1 MGSFLYR
8 FYQYVA
14 SKRLLSSIGLLALFL
29 VLIFFAFKIEF
40 EEDITKLIPSNSKTD
55 EVQKVLKSVNFSD
68 KIIVNIVRKPGTPIE
83 KLTQYANAFL
93 DSISKKSS
101 SHIKKIQGK
110 IDDNDIGN
118 TLDFVYENAPLLLDK
133 EDYNAISKKLTKD
146 SISEI
151 TKKNYRTLISPSGIV
166 AREMI
171 LKDPLGISFIALKKL
186 SRLGIGDQFTIK
198 DGYLLSK
205 DLQNILLFITP
216 THPSS
221 ETVENTK
228 FVSEL
233 YETQNQ
239 LDQLYKDTVKSEY
252 YGATLIAVANAQ
264 QIKKDIRLTVTIAL
278 SILMGILILFYRKI
292 TIPIILFTPTLFGAT
307 LSVAVLY
314 FTRGK
319 ISAISLGIGS
329 VLLGVTLDYSLH
341 ILTQIRNNPSVKA
354 LYSDVAQPVIMSSIT
369 TALAFLC
376 LLFLDSQALQDLG
389 IFAAVSV
396 IGSCIFA
403 LLFIPHVY
411 RNNEK
416 LVIKRTLLDTIASYQ
431 LHKNKWSIVI
441 LASLLIASIFFHD
454 KVIFN
459 KDIAKLN
466 YEPTALVQARERLDA
481 LTNLSSKSI
490 YLAVYGEDSE
500 KVLQTNLKLYRALD
514 SLRNKGE
521 ILSFGSIG
529 NLVLS
534 QEKQEEKIEL
544 WKEFWN
550 VETIGNTK
558 NNLVESGAELGF
570 KPNSFDK
577 FHSFLNKDFS
587 LLNIEDYSNVAALP
601 IDDYIVTDKD
611 FTTAT
616 SLIKLKEVNEEN
628 VKQIFRAYPK
638 TLVIDRQEMNE
649 MFLGNLK
656 NDFNKLIG
664 YSLGIVV
671 LILLFFF
678 RSFSLVLVT
687 SIPILLTWWL
697 TIGIMGMFH
706 IEFNIFNII
715 ISTFIFGLGI
725 DYSIFITT
733 GLLKEYSTGKEVL
746 GTHRTSIILSA
757 ITTVLGIGVLIFAKH
772 PALHSISL
780 VSLIGILSAVF
791 VAFTIQPLLFL
802 LFIGSKEK
810 RPISFRL
817 LIHSV
822 LSFGY
827 YGSGGLVLS
836 IWSVTVMKMLPIK
849 KKVKMKWFHKAISK
863 FMKSVLYTNPFVSKK
878 IINSSREDFN
888 KPAIIIANH
897 TSFLDILAVGMLH
910 PKIIYLVNDWVY
922 KSPIFGKAV
931 QLAGFYPVSEGID
944 NGLEHLRN
952 KVSQGYSLMAFPEGT
967 RSKSNKI
974 RRFHKGAFYLAEKF
988 NMDIVPVLIHG
999 NSEVL
1004 PKGSF
1009 VIKNGSITV
1018 KILDRISAD
1027 DLNFGKNYRER
1038 NKGIAA
1044 HFRSEFQELRNEVE
1058 GDTYFSATILE
1069 DYRYKG
1075 DSIYS
1080 AVKKDLKNNS
1090 KMYALISKHI
1100 GTSDSI
1106 IHLSKE
1112 YGQLDFLLSLNAVD
1126 RKIFTYLADAGI
1138 RPMVKNSF
1146 ISQQIAKLTLSATI
1160 EDALA
1165 KPADIMIIDM
1175 EILDLDSL
1183 APTIRNNIRLL
1194 MLVKDGVKML
1204 GRMALSTGFKNVFE
1218 CDNLI
1223 ILEKKECRTSCFL
1236 ESP

>member
-8 FYQYVA
+8 IYKYVA
-14 SKRLLSSIGLLALFL
+14 KKRLLYGIGLMALFL
-29 VLIFFAFKIEF
+29 ILIYFAFKIEF
-40 EEDITKLIPSNSKTD
+40 EEDITKLIPSNSKTE

-68 KIIVNIVRKPGTPIE
+68 KIIVNIVREPGVPIE
-83 KLTQYANAFL
+83 ELTSYAADFL
-93 DSISKKSS
+93 DSICKKSS

-110 IDDNDIGN
+110 IDDGDLGN
-118 TLDFVYENAPLLLDK
+118 TLEFVYENAPLMLDR
-133 EDYNAISKKLTKD
+133 EDYNTISKKLDKD
-146 SISEI
+146 SIAKI
-151 TKKNYRTLISPSGIV
+151 TQKNYRTLISPSGIV
-166 AREMI
+166 AKEMI

-186 SRLGIGDQFTIK
+186 SRLGIGEQFTIK
-198 DGYLLSK
+198 DGFLLSK

-233 YETQNQ
+233 YETQDQ
-239 LDQLYKDTVKSEY
+239 LDQLYKDRVKSEY

-264 QIKKDIRLTVTIAL
+264 QIKNDIRLTVTIAL
-278 SILMGILILFYRKI
+278 SILMGILILFYRKL
-292 TIPIILFTPTLFGAT
+292 TIPIILFAPTLFGAT

-314 FTRGK
+314 LTRGK

-341 ILTQIRNNPSVKA
+341 ILTQIRNNPSVKT
-354 LYSDVAQPVIMSSIT
+354 LYSDVSQPVIMSSIT

-411 RNNEK
+411 KNTDNLNVK
-416 LVIKRTLLDTIASYQ
+416 YTLLDKIASYN
-431 LHKNKWSIVI
+431 LHKDKWSIAI
-441 LASLLIASIFFHD
+441 LVGLLIASIFFHE

-459 KDIAKLN
+459 KDITKLN
-466 YEPTALVQARERLDA
+466 YEPTTLVQARERLDA
-481 LTNLSSKSI
+481 LTNMSSKSI

-500 KVLQTNLKLYRALD
+500 KVLQTNNTISQELD
-514 SLRNKGE
+514 SLKNNGE
-521 ILSFGSIG
+521 ILSFSAIG

-534 QEKQEEKIEL
+534 QEKQQEKIEL

-550 VETIGNTK
+550 EDIIENTK
-558 NNLVESGAELGF
+558 KNLVESGTELGF

-577 FHSFLNKDFS
+577 FYLFLNKDFR
-587 LLNIEDYSNVAALP
+587 LLNIVDYSSAAALP
-601 IDDYIVTDKD
+601 IDDHIVTDND
-611 FTTAT
+611 FTTVT
-616 SLIKLKEVNEEN
+616 SLIKLKEGNEEKI
-628 VKQIFRAYPK
+628 KQIFRAYPK

-671 LILLFFF
+671 LILFFFF

-733 GLLKEYSTGKEVL
+733 GLLKEYSKGEKVL
-746 GTHRTSIILSA
+746 RTYRTSILLSA

-772 PALHSISL
+772 PALYSISL

-810 RPISFRL
+810 RPISLRL

-827 YGSGGLVLS
+827 YGSGGLLLS
-836 IWSVTVMKMLPIK
+836 IWSVTFMKILPFK
-849 KKVKMKWFHKAISK
+849 KKVKMKWFHKTISK

-878 IINSSREDFN
+878 IINLSEEDFK

-897 TSFLDILAVGMLH
+897 TSFLDILAVGMLY
-910 PKIIYLVNDWVY
+910 PKIIYLVSDWVY

-952 KVSQGYSLMAFPEGT
+952 KVAQGYSLMAFPEGT
-967 RSKSNKI
+967 RSRTNKI

-1009 VIKNGSITV
+1009 VIKDGSITV
-1018 KILDRISAD
+1018 KILDRIFPKD
-1027 DLNFGKNYRER
+1027 IGYGINYRER

-1044 HFRSEFQELRNEVE
+1044 HFRSEFQNLRNEVE
-1058 GDTYFSATILE
+1058 GDTYFMRTILE

-1075 DSIYS
+1075 DSIYR
-1080 AVKKDLKNNS
+1080 AVKKDLRNNS
-1090 KMYALISKHI
+1090 KIYALISKRI

-1126 RKIFTYLADAGI
+1126 RKIYAYLADEEI
-1138 RPMVKNSF
+1138 RPIVKNSF
-1146 ISQQIAKLTLSATI
+1146 IAQQIAKLTLTASI
-1160 EDALA
+1160 EEAMEQ
-1165 KPADIMIIDM
+1165 PADILIIDL
-1175 EILDLDSL
+1175 EIQDLESL
-1183 APTIRNNIRLL
+1183 VPKIKNNIRLL
-1194 MLVKDGVKML
+1194 ILVKDGAKL
-1204 GRMALSTGFKNVFE
+1204 LERIILSINFKNVFE
-1218 CDNLI
+1218 NDNLI
-1223 ILEKKECRTSCFL
+1223 ILEKTKA
-1236 ESP
+1236 

>member
-8 FYQYVA
+8 FYEYVA
-14 SKRLLSSIGLLALFL
+14 KKRLLSGIGLLALFL
-29 VLIFFAFKIEF
+29 ILIFFAFKIEF
-40 EEDITKLIPSNSKTD
+40 EEDITKLIPSNSKTE

-68 KIIVNIVRKPGTPIE
+68 KIIVNIVRQPGVPIAE
-83 KLTQYANAFL
+83 LTKYGNDFL

-110 IDDNDIGN
+110 IDDSDLGN
-118 TLDFVYENAPLLLDK
+118 TLGFVYDNAPLLLDR
-133 EDYNAISKKLTKD
+133 EDYNTISKKLDKD
-146 SISEI
+146 SIAKI
-151 TKKNYRTLISPSGIV
+151 TQKNYRTLISPSGIV
-166 AREMI
+166 AKEMI

-186 SRLGIGDQFTIK
+186 SRLGIGEQFTLK
-198 DGYLLSK
+198 DGFLLSK

-216 THPSS
+216 SHPSS

-228 FVSEL
+228 FVTEL

-239 LDQLYKDTVKSEY
+239 LDQLYKDRVKSEY
-252 YGATLIAVANAQ
+252 FGATLIAVANAQ

-278 SILMGILILFYRKI
+278 SILMGILILFYRKL
-292 TIPIILFTPTLFGAT
+292 TIPIILFTPTIFGAI
-307 LSVAVLY
+307 LSVAILY
-314 FTRGK
+314 LTRGK

-341 ILTQIRNNPSVKA
+341 ILTQIRNNPSVKT

-411 RNNEK
+411 RNTNNLK
-416 LVIKRTLLDTIASYQ
+416 VKYTLLDKIASNN
-431 LHKNKWSIVI
+431 LHKNRWSIAI
-441 LASLLIASIFFHD
+441 LVGLLIASIFFHD

-481 LTNLSSKSI
+481 LTNLTSKSI
-490 YLAVYGEDSE
+490 YLAVYGDDSE
-500 KVLQTNLKLYRALD
+500 KVLQTNNTISYALD
-514 SLRNKGE
+514 SLRNNGE
-521 ILSFGSIG
+521 ILSFSSIG

-534 QEKQEEKIEL
+534 KEKQQEKIEL

-550 VETIGNTK
+550 KDIIENTK
-558 NNLVESGAELGF
+558 NNLVESGTELGF

-577 FHSFLNKDFS
+577 FYSFLNKDFR
-587 LLNIEDYSNVAALP
+587 LLNIVDYSSAAALP
-601 IDDYIVTDKD
+601 VDDYMVTDNN
-611 FTTAT
+611 FTTVT
-616 SLIKLKEVNEEN
+616 SLIKLKEDNGEK
-628 VKQIFRAYPK
+628 VKEIFRAYPK

-671 LILLFFF
+671 LILFFFF

-733 GLLKEYSTGKEVL
+733 GLLKEYGKGEEVL
-746 GTHRTSIILSA
+746 STHRTSILLSA

-791 VAFTIQPLLFL
+791 VAFAIQPLLFL

-817 LIHSV
+817 LVHSV

-827 YGSGGLVLS
+827 YGSGGLLLS
-836 IWSVTVMKMLPIK
+836 IWSVTFMRILPFS
-849 KKVKMKWFHKAISK
+849 KKVKMKWFHRTISK

-878 IINSSREDFN
+878 IINQSGEDFN

-952 KVSQGYSLMAFPEGT
+952 KVAQGYSLMAFPEGT
-967 RSKSNKI
+967 RSRTNKI

-1018 KILDRISAD
+1018 KILDRISPED
-1027 DLNFGKNYRER
+1027 QGFGKNYRER
-1038 NKGIAA
+1038 NKKIAA
-1044 HFRSEFQELRNEVE
+1044 HFRSEFQALRNEVE
-1058 GDTYFSATILE
+1058 GDTYFIRTILE

-1075 DSIYS
+1075 DIIYRT
-1080 AVKKDLKNNS
+1080 VKKDLKNNS
-1090 KMYALISKHI
+1090 KIYAQISKRI
-1100 GTSDSI
+1100 GSSDSI
-1106 IHLSKE
+1106 IHLSKDF
-1112 YGQLDFLLSLNAVD
+1112 GQLDFLLSLNAVD
-1126 RKIFTYLADAGI
+1126 RKIFTYLADEEI
-1138 RPMVKNSF
+1138 RPIVKNSF
-1146 ISQQIAKLTLSATI
+1146 ISEQIAKLTLSETI
-1160 EDALA
+1160 DEAMA
-1165 KPADIMIIDM
+1165 MPAEIMIIDL
-1175 EILDLDSL
+1175 EIRDLDSL
-1183 APTIRNNIRLL
+1183 APTIKNNIRLL
-1194 MLVKDGVKML
+1194 MLVKDGTKL
-1204 GRMALSTGFKNVFE
+1204 LERIILSTGFKNVFE
-1218 CDNLI
+1218 NENLI
-1223 ILEKKECRTSCFL
+1223 ILEKTRA
-1236 ESP
+1236 

>member
-8 FYQYVA
+8 VYQYVA
-14 SKRLLSSIGLLALFL
+14 KKRLLSGIGLLVLFL
-29 VLIFFAFKIEF
+29 ILIYFAFKIEF
-40 EEDITKLIPSNSKTD
+40 EEDITKLIPSNSKTE

-68 KIIVNIVRKPGTPIE
+68 KIIVNIVRQPGAPIE
-83 KLTQYANAFL
+83 ELTRYANDFL
-93 DSISKKSS
+93 DSIAKKSS

-110 IDDNDIGN
+110 IDDGDLGN
-118 TLDFVYENAPLLLDK
+118 TMGFVYDNAPLLLDR
-133 EDYNAISKKLTKD
+133 EDYNTISKKLDKD
-146 SISEI
+146 SIAKI
-151 TKKNYRTLISPSGIV
+151 TQKNYRTLISPSGIV
-166 AREMI
+166 AKEMI

-186 SRLGIGDQFTIK
+186 SRLGIGDQFTLK
-198 DGYLLSK
+198 DGFLLSK

-216 THPSS
+216 AHPSS

-228 FVSEL
+228 FVTEL
-233 YETQNQ
+233 YETQDQ
-239 LDQLYKDTVKSEY
+239 LDQLFQDRVKSEY

-278 SILMGILILFYRKI
+278 SILMGILILFYRKL
-292 TIPIILFTPTLFGAT
+292 TIPIILFAPTLFGAT

-314 FTRGK
+314 LTRGK

-341 ILTQIRNNPSVKA
+341 ILTQIRNNPSIKT

-403 LLFIPHVY
+403 LLIIPHVY
-411 RNNEK
+411 RNTDNLK
-416 LVIKRTLLDTIASYQ
+416 VKYTLLDKIASYN
-431 LHKNKWSIVI
+431 LHKNKWSISI
-441 LASLLIASIFFHD
+441 LVGLLIASIFFHD

-466 YEPTALVQARERLDA
+466 YEPAALVQARERLDA
-481 LTNLSSKSI
+481 LTNMSSKSI
-490 YLAVYGEDSE
+490 YLASYGEDGE
-500 KVLQTNLKLYRALD
+500 KVLQNNNTISHELD
-514 SLRNKGE
+514 SLKNNGE
-521 ILSFGSIG
+521 ILSFSSIG

-534 QEKQEEKIEL
+534 QKNQQEKIEL

-550 VETIGNTK
+550 KEIIENTK
-558 NNLVESGAELGF
+558 KNLVESGTELGF
-570 KPNSFDK
+570 KPSSFDQ
-577 FHSFLNKDFS
+577 FYSFLNKDFR
-587 LLNIEDYSNVAALP
+587 LLNIEDYSSVAALP
-601 IDDYIVTDKD
+601 IDDYLVTDNN
-611 FTTAT
+611 FTTVT
-616 SLIKLKEVNEEN
+616 SLIKLKEGNEEKL
-628 VKQIFRAYPK
+628 KQIFRAYPK

-671 LILLFFF
+671 LILFFFF

-733 GLLKEYSTGKEVL
+733 GLLKEYGKGEKVL
-746 GTHRTSIILSA
+746 RTHRTSILLSA

-810 RPISFRL
+810 RPISLRL

-827 YGSGGLVLS
+827 YGSGGLLLS
-836 IWSVTVMKMLPIK
+836 IWSVTFMKILPFK
-849 KKVKMKWFHKAISK
+849 KKVKMKWFHRTISK

-878 IINSSREDFN
+878 IINTSGEDFN

-897 TSFLDILAVGMLH
+897 TSFLDILAVGMLY

-952 KVSQGYSLMAFPEGT
+952 KVAQGYSLMAFPEGT
-967 RSKSNKI
+967 RSRTNKI

-1018 KILDRISAD
+1018 KILDRISPEQLD
-1027 DLNFGKNYRER
+1027 YGKTYRER
-1038 NKGIAA
+1038 NKKIAA
-1044 HFRSEFQELRNEVE
+1044 HFRSEFQTLRNDVE
-1058 GDTYFSATILE
+1058 GDTYFMRTILE

-1075 DSIYS
+1075 DNIYR
-1080 AVKKDLKNNS
+1080 AVKKDLKINS
-1090 KMYALISKHI
+1090 KIYALLSKRI

-1106 IHLSKE
+1106 IHLSKD

-1126 RKIFTYLADAGI
+1126 RKIYAYLEDEEI
-1138 RPMVKNSF
+1138 RPIVENSF
-1146 ISQQIAKLTLSATI
+1146 IYQQIAKLN
-1160 EDALA
+1160 LA
-1165 KPADIMIIDM
+1165 ESIDEAVAQPADIMIIDL
-1175 EILDLDSL
+1175 EIQDPDSL
-1183 APTIRNNIRLL
+1183 APTIKNNIRLL
-1194 MLVKDGVKML
+1194 ILVKDGAKL
-1204 GRMALSTGFKNVFE
+1204 LERIILSTDFKNVFE
-1218 CDNLI
+1218 NDNLI
-1223 ILEKKECRTSCFL
+1223 ILEKNKDL
-1236 ESP
+1236 E

>member
-1 MGSFLYR
+1 MGDFLYR
-8 FYQYVA
+8 FYKYVA
-14 SKRLLSSIGLLALFL
+14 KKRLSFGIGLLSLFL
-29 VLIFFAFKIEF
+29 ILAYYAFNIEF
-40 EEDITKLIPSNSKTD
+40 EEDITKLIPSNSKTE

-68 KIIVNIVRKPGTPIE
+68 KVIVNIVRQPGTPIE
-83 KLTQYANAFL
+83 ELTKYANDFL

-101 SHIKKIQGK
+101 PHIKKIQGK
-110 IDDNDIGN
+110 IDDGDLGS
-118 TLDFVYENAPLLLDK
+118 TLEFVYENAPLLL
-133 EDYNAISKKLTKD
+133 ESGDYNTISKKLDRD
-146 SISEI
+146 SIAK
-151 TKKNYRTLISPSGIV
+151 TTQKNYRTLISPSGIV
-166 AREMI
+166 AKEMI
-171 LKDPLGISFIALKKL
+171 LKDPLGISFMALKKL
-186 SRLGIGDQFTIK
+186 RSLGIGDQFTLK
-198 DGYLLSK
+198 DGFLLSK
-205 DLQNILLFITP
+205 DLQSILLFITP
-216 THPSS
+216 VHPSS

-228 FVSEL
+228 FVKEL
-233 YETQNQ
+233 YGTRDQ
-239 LDQLYKDTVKSEY
+239 LDRLFQDRVKSEY

-264 QIKKDIRLTVTIAL
+264 QIKKDIRFTVTIAL
-278 SILMGILILFYRKI
+278 SILMGILILFYRKLA
-292 TIPIILFTPTLFGAT
+292 IPLILFAPTLFGAT
-307 LSVAVLY
+307 VSVAVLY
-314 FTRGK
+314 WSRGK

-341 ILTQIRNNPSVKA
+341 ILTQIRNNPSIKT
-354 LYSDVAQPVIMSSIT
+354 LYADVARPVVMSSIT

-389 IFAAVSV
+389 IFAAISV
-396 IGSCIFA
+396 MGSCIFA

-411 RNNEK
+411 RNTDNLK
-416 LVIKRTLLDTIASYQ
+416 IKYTLLDKIASYN
-431 LHKNKWSIVI
+431 LHKNRWNLAI
-441 LASLLIASIFFHD
+441 LTGLLIAGIFFHN

-466 YEPTALVQARERLDA
+466 YEPKTLVQARERLDA

-490 YLAVYGEDSE
+490 YLAVYGEESK
-500 KVLQTNLKLYRALD
+500 KVLQTNNRISHVLD
-514 SLRNKGE
+514 SLRNNGE
-521 ILSFGSIG
+521 ILSFSSIG

-534 QEKQEEKIEL
+534 QEEQQEKIDL
-544 WKEFWN
+544 WKGFWN
-550 VETIGNTK
+550 EDTVLNTMK
-558 NNLVESGAELGF
+558 NLVESGAELGF

-577 FHSFLNKDFS
+577 FHSYLNKDFK
-587 LLNIEDYSNVAALP
+587 LLDIDDYSSAADLP
-601 IDDYIVTDKD
+601 IDDYVIDQNG

-616 SLIKLKEVNEEN
+616 SLIKLKEGNEEK
-628 VKQIFRAYPK
+628 VKQLFRAYPK

-664 YSLGIVV
+664 YSLGMVV
-671 LILLFFF
+671 LILFFFF

-687 SIPILLTWWL
+687 GIPILLTWWL
-697 TIGIMGMFH
+697 TIGIMGMLH

-733 GLLKEYSTGKEVL
+733 GLLKEYGNGEEVL
-746 GTHRTSIILSA
+746 RTHRTSILLSA
-757 ITTVLGIGVLIFAKH
+757 ITTILGIGVLIFAKH

-791 VAFTIQPLLFL
+791 IAFSIQPLLFL

-817 LIHSV
+817 LIHSA

-827 YGSGGLVLS
+827 YGSGGLLLS
-836 IWSVTVMKMLPIK
+836 IGSATFLRILPFSK
-849 KKVKMKWFHKAISK
+849 KIKMKWFHRTISK
-863 FMKSVLYTNPFVSKK
+863 FMKSVLYTNPFVIKTV
-878 IINSSREDFN
+878 INKSGEDFN

-922 KSPIFGKAV
+922 RSPIFGKAV

-944 NGLEHLRN
+944 NGLEHLRK

-967 RSKSNKI
+967 RSRTNKI

-1018 KILDRISAD
+1018 KILERISPED
-1027 DLNFGKNYRER
+1027 RRYGKSYRER
-1038 NKGIAA
+1038 NKAIAA
-1044 HFRSEFQELRNEVE
+1044 HFKSEFQTLRNEVE
-1058 GDTYFSATILE
+1058 GDTYFLGTILE

-1075 DSIYS
+1075 DSIYR
-1080 AVKKDLKNNS
+1080 AVKKDLKNNA
-1090 KMYALISKHI
+1090 KTYALISDQI
-1100 GTSDSI
+1100 GTSNSI
-1106 IHLSKE
+1106 IHLSKD

-1126 RKIFTYLADAGI
+1126 RKIFTYLTDKEI
-1138 RPMVKNSF
+1138 RLMVKNSF
-1146 ISQQIAKLTLSATI
+1146 ISQRIAKLTLTASIDEVMAM
-1160 EDALA
+1160 
-1165 KPADIMIIDM
+1165 PADIMIIDFDIQ
-1175 EILDLDSL
+1175 EVDSM
-1183 APTIRNNIRLL
+1183 APKIENDIRLL
-1194 MLVKDGVKML
+1194 ILLKEGVTLLEKNI
-1204 GRMALSTGFKNVFE
+1204 RASDFKNVLKY
-1218 CDNLI
+1218 DDLV
-1223 ILEKKECRTSCFL
+1223 ILEK
-1236 ESP
+1236 

>member
-8 FYQYVA
+8 IYQYVA
-14 SKRLLSSIGLLALFL
+14 KKRLLSGIGLSGLFL
-29 VLIFFAFKIEF
+29 ILIFFAFKIEF
-40 EEDITKLIPSNSKTD
+40 EEDITKLIPSNSKTK

-68 KIIVNIVRKPGTPIE
+68 KIIVNIVREPGAPIE
-83 KLTQYANAFL
+83 ELTSYATDFL
-93 DSISKKSS
+93 DSLTQKSS

-110 IDDNDIGN
+110 IDDGDLGN
-118 TLDFVYENAPLLLDK
+118 TLDFVYDNAPLLLDK
-133 EDYNAISKKLTKD
+133 EDYDAISKKLDKD

-166 AREMI
+166 AKEMI

-186 SRLGIGDQFTIK
+186 RGLGIGEQFTIK

-216 THPSS
+216 VHPSS

-228 FVSEL
+228 FVTEL
-233 YETQNQ
+233 YETQDQ
-239 LDQLYKDTVKSEY
+239 LDQLYKDKVKSEY
-252 YGATLIAVANAQ
+252 FGATMIAVANAQ
-264 QIKKDIRLTVTIAL
+264 QIKTDIRLTVSIAL
-278 SILMGILILFYRKI
+278 SILMAILILFYRKL
-292 TIPIILFTPTLFGAT
+292 TIPLILFTPTLFGAT

-341 ILTQIRNNPSVKA
+341 ILTQIRNNPSVRT
-354 LYSDVAQPVIMSSIT
+354 LYSDVAQPVTMSSIT

-411 RNNEK
+411 RNTDNLK
-416 LVIKRTLLDTIASYQ
+416 VKYTLLDKIASYN
-431 LHKNKWSIVI
+431 LHKNKWSIAI
-441 LASLLIASIFFHD
+441 LVGLLIASIFFHD

-481 LTNLSSKSI
+481 LTNMSSKSI

-500 KVLQTNLKLYRALD
+500 VALQTNDTVYQELESLK
-514 SLRNKGE
+514 NKGE
-521 ILSFGSIG
+521 ILSFSSIG
-529 NLVLS
+529 PLVLS
-534 QEKQEEKIEL
+534 QEKQQEKIDL

-550 VETIGNTK
+550 EENMEKTK
-558 NNLVESGAELGF
+558 ENLVESGTELGF
-570 KPNSFDK
+570 KPNSFNE
-577 FHSFLNKDFS
+577 FYGLLNKDFR
-587 LLNIEDYSNVAALP
+587 LLNIQDYSSAAAMP
-601 IDDYIVTDKD
+601 IDDHIVTDND
-611 FTTAT
+611 FTTVT
-616 SLIKLKEVNEEN
+616 SLIKLKEGHEEK
-628 VKQIFRAYPK
+628 VKDIFRAYPQ

-671 LILLFFF
+671 LILFFFF

-733 GLLKEYSTGKEVL
+733 GLLKEYGKGEEVL
-746 GTHRTSIILSA
+746 RTHRTSILLSA

-791 VAFTIQPLLFL
+791 VAFTLQPLLFL

-810 RPISFRL
+810 RPISLRL

-827 YGSGGLVLS
+827 YGSGGLLLS
-836 IWSVTVMKMLPIK
+836 IWSVSFMKILPFSK
-849 KKVKMKWFHKAISK
+849 KIKMKWFHKTISK

-878 IINSSREDFN
+878 IINLSGEDFS

-944 NGLEHLRN
+944 NGLEHLKN
-952 KVSQGYSLMAFPEGT
+952 KVAQGYSLMAFPEGT
-967 RSKSNKI
+967 RSRTNKI

-1009 VIKNGSITV
+1009 VIKDGSITV
-1018 KILDRISAD
+1018 KILDRISPD
-1027 DLNFGKNYRER
+1027 DLGYGKNYRER

-1044 HFRSEFQELRNEVE
+1044 YFRSEFQVLRNEVE
-1058 GDTYFSATILE
+1058 GDLYFIGTILE

-1075 DSIYS
+1075 DSIYR
-1080 AVKKDLKNNS
+1080 AVNKDLKNNS
-1090 KMYALISKHI
+1090 KIYAEISKHI
-1100 GTSDSI
+1100 GTSNSI

-1126 RKIFTYLADAGI
+1126 RKIYIFLTDEEI
-1138 RPMVKNSF
+1138 RPIVKNSF
-1146 ISQQIAKLTLSATI
+1146 IAQQIAKLSLVESIDEAV
-1160 EDALA
+1160 E
-1165 KPADIMIIDM
+1165 KPADIMIIDL
-1175 EILDLDSL
+1175 EIQDLDSL
-1183 APTIRNNIRLL
+1183 VPKIINNIRLVI
-1194 MLVKDGVKML
+1194 LVKDGVKL
-1204 GRMALSTGFKNVFE
+1204 LEKIILSTGFKNVFE
-1218 CDNLI
+1218 YDNLI
-1223 ILEKKECRTSCFL
+1223 ILEKAKA
-1236 ESP
+1236 

>member
-1 MGSFLYR
+1 MGDFLYR
-8 FYQYVA
+8 FHQYVA
-14 SKRLLSSIGLLALFL
+14 KKRLPFGIGLLALFL
-29 VLIFFAFKIEF
+29 FLAYCAFNIEF
-40 EEDITKLIPSNSKTD
+40 EEDITKLIPSNRKTE
-55 EVQKVLKSVNFSD
+55 EVQKVLRSVNFSD
-68 KIIVNIVRKPGTPIE
+68 KIIINIVRRPGTPIE
-83 KLTQYANAFL
+83 ELTRYANDFL

-110 IDDNDIGN
+110 IDDGDLGN
-118 TLDFVYENAPLLLDK
+118 TLEFVYENVPLLLDR
-133 EDYNAISKKLTKD
+133 EDYMTISKKLDKD
-146 SISEI
+146 SIAKI
-151 TKKNYRTLISPSGIV
+151 TQKNYRTLISPSGIV
-166 AREMI
+166 AKEMI
-171 LKDPLGISFIALKKL
+171 MKDPLGISFIALNKL
-186 SRLGIGDQFTIK
+186 KSLGMGDQFTLK
-198 DGYLLSK
+198 EGFLLSK

-216 THPSS
+216 AHPSS

-228 FVSEL
+228 FVKEL
-233 YETQNQ
+233 YETRDQ
-239 LDQLYKDTVKSEY
+239 LDRLFQDRVKSEY

-264 QIKKDIRLTVTIAL
+264 QIKEDIRLTITIAL
-278 SILMGILILFYRKI
+278 SVLMGILILFYRKL
-292 TIPIILFTPTLFGAT
+292 TIPFILFAPTLFGAT

-314 FTRGK
+314 WTRGK

-341 ILTQIRNNPSVKA
+341 ILTQIRNNPSIRA

-403 LLFIPHVY
+403 LLIIPHVY
-411 RNNEK
+411 RNTDRLK
-416 LVIKRTLLDTIASYQ
+416 VKYTLLDKIASYK
-431 LHKNKWSIVI
+431 LHKNKWSISV
-441 LASLLIASIFFHD
+441 LVGLLIASVFFHD

-466 YEPTALVQARERLDA
+466 YEPPALLQARERLDA
-481 LTNLSSKSI
+481 LTNMSSKSI
-490 YLAVYGEDSE
+490 YLATYGEDGDKALE
-500 KVLQTNLKLYRALD
+500 TTNVLYHKLD
-514 SLRNKGE
+514 SLKNLGE
-521 ILSFGSIG
+521 VLSFSSIG

-534 QEKQEEKIEL
+534 QKKQQEKIDL
-544 WKEFWN
+544 WKGFWK
-550 VETIGNTK
+550 EDMILNTTEH
-558 NNLVESGAELGF
+558 LIESGTELGF
-570 KPNSFDK
+570 KSNSFDK
-577 FHSFLNKDFS
+577 FYSFLKKDFS
-587 LLNIEDYSNVAALP
+587 LLGIEDYSNAAALP
-601 IDDYIVTDKD
+601 MDDYMVSNKG
-611 FTTAT
+611 FTTVT
-616 SLIKLKEVNEEN
+616 SLIKLKEGNEEN
-628 VKQIFRAYPK
+628 VKQLFRAYPN

-656 NDFNKLIG
+656 NDFNELIG

-671 LILLFFF
+671 LILFFFF

-733 GLLKEYSTGKEVL
+733 GLLKEYRKGEEVL
-746 GTHRTSIILSA
+746 GTHRTSILLSA
-757 ITTVLGIGVLIFAKH
+757 ITTVLGIGVLIFAQH

-802 LFIGSKEK
+802 LFIGNKEK
-810 RPISFRL
+810 RPISLRL

-827 YGSGGLVLS
+827 YGSGGLLLS
-836 IWSVTVMKMLPIK
+836 IGSISVMKILPFK
-849 KKVKMKWFHKAISK
+849 KKVKMKWFHMAISK

-878 IINSSREDFN
+878 IINVSGEDFG

-931 QLAGFYPVSEGID
+931 QLAGFYPVSDGID
-944 NGLEHLRN
+944 NGLEHLRK
-952 KVSQGYSLMAFPEGT
+952 KVAQGYSLMAFPEGT
-967 RSKSNKI
+967 RSSTNKI

-1009 VIKNGSITV
+1009 VIRNGSITV
-1018 KILDRISAD
+1018 KILERIPQE
-1027 DLNFGKNYRER
+1027 NQHYGKNYRER

-1044 HFRSEFQELRNEVE
+1044 HFRSEFQTLRNEVE
-1058 GDTYFSATILE
+1058 GDTYFKGTILE

-1075 DSIYS
+1075 DAIYRS
-1080 AVKKDLKNNS
+1080 VKRDLKNNA
-1090 KMYALISKHI
+1090 KTYALILKHI

-1112 YGQLDFLLSLNAVD
+1112 YGQLDFLLSLNSVD
-1126 RKIFTYLADAGI
+1126 RKIFAYLADEEI
-1138 RPMVKNSF
+1138 RAMVKNSF
-1146 ISQQIAKLTLSATI
+1146 IAQQIAKLTLTNSI
-1160 EDALA
+1160 EEAMA
-1165 KPADIMIIDM
+1165 MPADIMIIDFEM
-1175 EILDLDSL
+1175 QDLDSL
-1183 APTIRNNIRLL
+1183 TLKIGNNIRLL
-1194 MLVKDGVKML
+1194 ILVREGARLTEKIIGPN
-1204 GRMALSTGFKNVFE
+1204 GFKNILE
-1218 CDNLI
+1218 YDNLV
-1223 ILEKKECRTSCFL
+1223 ILENKKGL
-1236 ESP
+1236 K

>member
-8 FYQYVA
+8 VYQYVA
-14 SKRLLSSIGLLALFL
+14 KKRLLSGIGLLVLFL
-29 VLIFFAFKIEF
+29 ILIYFAFKIEF
-40 EEDITKLIPSNSKTD
+40 EEDITKLIPSNSKTE

-68 KIIVNIVRKPGTPIE
+68 KIIVNIVRQPGAPIE
-83 KLTQYANAFL
+83 ELTRYANDFL
-93 DSISKKSS
+93 DSIAKKSS

-110 IDDNDIGN
+110 LDDGDLGN
-118 TLDFVYENAPLLLDK
+118 TMGFVYDNAPLLLDR
-133 EDYNAISKKLTKD
+133 EDYNTISKKLDKD
-146 SISEI
+146 SIAKI
-151 TKKNYRTLISPSGIV
+151 TQKNYRTLISPSGIV
-166 AREMI
+166 AKEMI

-186 SRLGIGDQFTIK
+186 SRLGIGDQFTLK
-198 DGYLLSK
+198 DGFLLSK

-216 THPSS
+216 AHPSS

-228 FVSEL
+228 FVTEL
-233 YETQNQ
+233 YETQDQ
-239 LDQLYKDTVKSEY
+239 LDQLFQDRVKSEY

-278 SILMGILILFYRKI
+278 SILMGILILFYRKL
-292 TIPIILFTPTLFGAT
+292 TIPIILFAPTLFGAT

-314 FTRGK
+314 LTRGK

-341 ILTQIRNNPSVKA
+341 ILTQIRNNPSVKT

-376 LLFLDSQALQDLG
+376 LLFLDSQALHDLG

-403 LLFIPHVY
+403 LLIIPHVY
-411 RNNEK
+411 RNTDNLK
-416 LVIKRTLLDTIASYQ
+416 VKYTLLDKIASYN
-431 LHKNKWSIVI
+431 LHKNKWSISI
-441 LASLLIASIFFHD
+441 LVGLLIASIFFHD

-466 YEPTALVQARERLDA
+466 YEPAALVQARERLDA
-481 LTNLSSKSI
+481 LTNMSSKSI
-490 YLAVYGEDSE
+490 YLASYGEDGE
-500 KVLQTNLKLYRALD
+500 KVLQNNNTISHELD
-514 SLRNKGE
+514 SLKNNGE
-521 ILSFGSIG
+521 ILSFSSIG

-534 QEKQEEKIEL
+534 QKNQQEKIEL

-550 VETIGNTK
+550 KEIIENTK
-558 NNLVESGAELGF
+558 KNLVESGTELGF
-570 KPNSFDK
+570 KPSSFDQ
-577 FHSFLNKDFS
+577 FYSFLNKDFK
-587 LLNIEDYSNVAALP
+587 LLNIEDYSSVAALP
-601 IDDYIVTDKD
+601 IDDYLVTDNN
-611 FTTAT
+611 FTTVT
-616 SLIKLKEVNEEN
+616 SLIKLKEGNEEKI
-628 VKQIFRAYPK
+628 KQIFRAYPK

-671 LILLFFF
+671 LILFFFF

-733 GLLKEYSTGKEVL
+733 GLLKEYGKGEKVL
-746 GTHRTSIILSA
+746 RTHRTSILLSA

-810 RPISFRL
+810 RPISLRL

-827 YGSGGLVLS
+827 YGSGGLLLS
-836 IWSVTVMKMLPIK
+836 IWSVTFMKILPFK
-849 KKVKMKWFHKAISK
+849 KKVKMKWFHRTISK

-878 IINSSREDFN
+878 IINTSGEDFN

-897 TSFLDILAVGMLH
+897 TSFLDILAVGMLY

-952 KVSQGYSLMAFPEGT
+952 KVAQGYSLMAFPEGT
-967 RSKSNKI
+967 RSRTNKI

-1018 KILDRISAD
+1018 KILDRISPEQLD
-1027 DLNFGKNYRER
+1027 YGKTYRER
-1038 NKGIAA
+1038 NKKIAA
-1044 HFRSEFQELRNEVE
+1044 HFRSEFQTLRNDVE
-1058 GDTYFSATILE
+1058 RDTYFMRTILE

-1075 DSIYS
+1075 DNIYR
-1080 AVKKDLKNNS
+1080 AVKKDLKINS
-1090 KMYALISKHI
+1090 KIYALLSKRI
-1100 GTSDSI
+1100 GISDSI
-1106 IHLSKE
+1106 IHLSKD

-1126 RKIFTYLADAGI
+1126 RKIYAYLEDEEI
-1138 RPMVKNSF
+1138 RPIVENSF
-1146 ISQQIAKLTLSATI
+1146 ISQQIAKLN
-1160 EDALA
+1160 LA
-1165 KPADIMIIDM
+1165 ESIDEAVAQPADIMIIDL
-1175 EILDLDSL
+1175 EIQDLDSL
-1183 APTIRNNIRLL
+1183 APTIKNNIRLL
-1194 MLVKDGVKML
+1194 ILVKDGAKL
-1204 GRMALSTGFKNVFE
+1204 LERIILSTGFKNVFE
-1218 CDNLI
+1218 NDNLI
-1223 ILEKKECRTSCFL
+1223 ILEKNKDL
-1236 ESP
+1236 E

>member
-8 FYQYVA
+8 IYQYVA
-14 SKRLLSSIGLLALFL
+14 KKRLLSGIGLLALFAIL
-29 VLIFFAFKIEF
+29 LYFAFKIEF
-40 EEDITKLIPSNSKTD
+40 EEDITKLIPSNSKTE

-68 KIIVNIVRKPGTPIE
+68 KIIVNIVRESEAPIE
-83 KLTQYANAFL
+83 ELTSYATDFL
-93 DSISKKSS
+93 DSISKKSA

-110 IDDNDIGN
+110 IDDGDLGN
-118 TLDFVYENAPLLLDK
+118 TLGFVYENAPLLLDK
-133 EDYNAISKKLTKD
+133 EDYITILKKLDKD
-146 SISEI
+146 SIAKL
-151 TKKNYRTLISPSGIV
+151 TQKNYRTLISPSGIV
-166 AREMI
+166 AKEMI

-186 SRLGIGDQFTIK
+186 RGLGIGDQFTIK
-198 DGYLLSK
+198 DGFLLSK

-216 THPSS
+216 AHPSS

-228 FVSEL
+228 FVAEL

-239 LDQLYKDTVKSEY
+239 LGQLYKDKVKSEY

-264 QIKKDIRLTVTIAL
+264 QIKNDIRLTVTIAL
-278 SILMGILILFYRKI
+278 SILMGILILFYRKL
-292 TIPIILFTPTLFGAT
+292 TIPIILFAPTLFGAT
-307 LSVAVLY
+307 LSVALLY
-314 FTRGK
+314 LTRGK

-341 ILTQIRNNPSVKA
+341 ILTQIRNNPSVKT

-411 RNNEK
+411 RNTDNLK
-416 LVIKRTLLDTIASYQ
+416 VKYTLLDRIASYN
-431 LHKNKWSIVI
+431 LHKNKWSIAI
-441 LASLLIASIFFHD
+441 LAGLLIASIFFHD

-466 YEPTALVQARERLDA
+466 FEPTALVQARERLDA

-490 YLAVYGEDSE
+490 YLAVYGKDGE
-500 KVLQTNLKLYRALD
+500 KVLQTNNTLSQELD
-514 SLRNKGE
+514 SLKNNGE
-521 ILSFGSIG
+521 ILSFSSIG

-534 QEKQEEKIEL
+534 QEKQQEKIDL

-550 VETIGNTK
+550 EEVIKNTK
-558 NNLVESGAELGF
+558 ENLVESGTELGF

-577 FHSFLNKDFS
+577 FYSFLNKDFR
-587 LLNIEDYSNVAALP
+587 LLNIGDYSSASALP
-601 IDDYIVTDKD
+601 IDDHIVTDND
-611 FTTAT
+611 FTTVT
-616 SLIKLKEVNEEN
+616 SLIKLKEGHEEK
-628 VKQIFRAYPK
+628 VKDIFRAYPQ

-671 LILLFFF
+671 LILFFFF

-733 GLLKEYSTGKEVL
+733 GLLKEYGKGEEVL
-746 GTHRTSIILSA
+746 RTHRTSILLSA

-810 RPISFRL
+810 RPISLRL

-827 YGSGGLVLS
+827 YGSGGLLLS
-836 IWSVTVMKMLPIK
+836 IWSVTVMKILPFS
-849 KKVKMKWFHKAISK
+849 KKVKMKWFHKTISK

-878 IINSSREDFN
+878 IINLSGEDFK

-897 TSFLDILAVGMLH
+897 TSFLDILAVGMLY

-952 KVSQGYSLMAFPEGT
+952 KVAQGYSLMAFPEGT
-967 RSKSNKI
+967 RSRTNKI

-1009 VIKNGSITV
+1009 VIKDGSITV
-1018 KILDRISAD
+1018 KILDRISTE
-1027 DLNFGKNYRER
+1027 DLGYGKNYRER

-1044 HFRSEFQELRNEVE
+1044 YFRSEFQNLRNEVE
-1058 GDTYFSATILE
+1058 GDTYFTRTILE

-1075 DSIYS
+1075 DSVYR
-1080 AVKKDLKNNS
+1080 AVKKDLRNNS
-1090 KMYALISKHI
+1090 KIYTLISKRI
-1100 GTSDSI
+1100 ETTDSI

-1126 RKIFTYLADAGI
+1126 RKIFAFLADEEI
-1138 RPMVKNSF
+1138 RPIVKNSF
-1146 ISQQIAKLTLSATI
+1146 ITQQIAKLTLTASI
-1160 EDALA
+1160 EEALEQ
-1165 KPADIMIIDM
+1165 PADIMIIDL
-1175 EILDLDSL
+1175 EIQDLDSL
-1183 APTIRNNIRLL
+1183 VPKIINNIRLVI
-1194 MLVKDGVKML
+1194 LVKDGVKL
-1204 GRMALSTGFKNVFE
+1204 LEKIILSTGFKNVFE
-1218 CDNLI
+1218 YDNLI
-1223 ILEKKECRTSCFL
+1223 ILEKAKA
-1236 ESP
+1236 